1 MKAIIRRDRTTGAI
15 VDDLGEYEL
24 LTVQGKT
31 DEEIAGLV
39 GEYNEKSKDKD
50 RIAELVE
57 LDEAAQ
63 FYKARH
69 KERSADEFSKLELV
83 AESLQDL
90 ASEIDGIIRR
100 MKR

>member
-15 VDDLGEYEL
+15 VDDLGEYEF
-24 LTVQGKT
+24 LTAQGKT

-39 GEYNEKSKDKD
+39 GEHNEKGKDKD

-57 LDEAAQ
+57 LDEVAQ
-63 FYKARH
+63 FYKAQH
-69 KERSADEFSKLELV
+69 EEMSADEFSELEFV
-83 AESLQDL
+83 AERLQDL

>member
-15 VDDLGEYEL
+15 VNDLGEYEL
-24 LTVQGKT
+24 LTAQGKT

-39 GEYNEKSKDKD
+39 GEHNEKGKDKD

-57 LDEAAQ
+57 LDEVAQ
-63 FYKARH
+63 FYKARY
-69 KERSADEFSKLELV
+69 KERSADEFSELEFV
-83 AESLQDL
+83 AERLQDL
-90 ASEIDGIIRR
+90 SSEIDGIIRR

>member
-15 VDDLGEYEL
+15 VDDLGEYESL
-24 LTVQGKT
+24 KAQGRT

-39 GEYNEKSKDKD
+39 DEYNERNKDKD

-57 LDEAAQ
+57 LGEVAQ
-63 FYKARH
+63 FYKAWH
-69 KERSADEFSKLELV
+69 EERSADEFSELEFV
-83 AESLQDL
+83 AERLQDL
-90 ASEIDGIIRR
+90 ASEIDEIIRR

>member
-1 MKAIIRRDRTTGAI
+1 MKAIIRRDMTTGAI
-15 VDDLGEYEL
+15 VDDLGEYER
-24 LTVQGKT
+24 LTAQGKT

-39 GEYNEKSKDKD
+39 GEYNERNKDKD

-57 LDEAAQ
+57 LDEVAQ
-63 FYKARH
+63 FYKAWH
-69 KERSADEFSKLELV
+69 EERSADEFSELELV
-83 AESLQDL
+83 AERLQDL